1 MNEHNINRQK
11 QYLLTIK
18 NLLKKGEDFDLSL
31 DDSLQK
37 IDSLI
42 EEVDQTRIK
51 IVLLGSFSDGK
62 TSAIAGLLGEVMD
75 DMKIDIDESSD
86 EIKVYNPIG
95 LDNQYQIIDTP
106 GLFGSKTKEIENK
119 NIKFSEITE
128 KFISEAHILLYVCD
142 AVNPFKESHTQ
153 TIDYILRKY
162 KKLDSTVFI
171 INKMDET
178 GVDLLDEDDYQTMCD
193 VKSKFLIDRLT
204 DAIHLT
210 KEEKSKIEVVCIA
223 ADPKGKGLKNWFKD
237 KTSYLK
243 RSHIHLLEESVKKI
257 ISRSDTQQLMNNSY
271 ISISND
277 IISRIHLEIELAE
290 KPLLENIDI
299 IQENNKEIKQRRD
312 ELKYDLIKNRGKLR
326 ERIELLTN
334 DIFSK
339 IDSSSLENINQVIE
353 RNIGIQNDNV
363 TFFIFEGKI
372 NQILSENAEIN
383 NATIKIAS
391 DVINKNFVHHEEI
404 LEKLVNKGSSY
415 LSNLE
420 VTNKDVLKARD
431 KYKKDKKFKPWG
443 ATKLA
448 DKIELGAKLTSSAIE
463 GVCEFYNAYSKYKME
478 NELKKIKHNLKNTI
492 NNYWAE
498 LSETFN
504 SDEKYQSNFAPSFI
518 ELNKIIKQK
527 EDEFEDL
534 KRSLNNFD
542 RYKEDLRTW
551 LSYKDIEDVEFKE
564 IIN

>member
-463 GVCEFYNAYSKYKME
+463 GVYEFYNAYSKYKME

-518 ELNKIIKQK
+518 ELNKIIKQR

>member
-42 EEVDQTRIK
+42 EEVDQTKIK

-178 GVDLLDEDDYQTMCD
+178 GVDLLDEEDYQNMCD
-193 VKSKFLIDRLT
+193 IKSTFLIDRLT

-312 ELKYDLIKNRGKLR
+312 ELKYDLINNRKNLR

-353 RNIGIQNDNV
+353 RNIGIQNDKV

-498 LSETFN
+498 LNETFN

-518 ELNKIIKQK
+518 ELNKIIKQR

>member
-518 ELNKIIKQK
+518 ELNKIIKQR